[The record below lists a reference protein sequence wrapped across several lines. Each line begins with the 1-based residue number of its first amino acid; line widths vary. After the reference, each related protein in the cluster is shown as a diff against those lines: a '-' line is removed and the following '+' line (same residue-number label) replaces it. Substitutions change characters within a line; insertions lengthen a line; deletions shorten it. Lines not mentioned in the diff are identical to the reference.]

1 MTSTSVASVASGASA
16 ASGASPAHSTL
27 HVIKDSKDQ
36 VSFTVDSANP
46 VTVRIELSGGC
57 PCGSEHSRPG
67 SYVDSDL
74 GR

>member
-1 MTSTSVASVASGASA
+1 M
-16 ASGASPAHSTL
+16 L

-57 PCGSEHSRPG
+57 PCGSEHSRSG